1 MYLYFLKHLLNKVKL
16 DFVEVRLPH
25 PVED

>member
-1 MYLYFLKHLLNKVKL
+1 LYFLKHLLNKVKL